1 MIKNKAL
8 AQILKNQYLILYH
21 LRHCESCKNLM
32 EDINEITDKAL
43 MKTEYFTDKLLH
55 RRRTRKKHFLEWGD
69 KLLIKEQDWVD
80 FYGNNT
86 KALYLEKEGQYTISE
101 FIELLQAAKERFGDK
116 TILIHDMNDDIIGG
130 FSHVYLN
137 KDNICIYG

>member
-8 AQILKNQYLILYH
+8 AQILKNQYLILYY

-55 RRRTRKKHFLEWGD
+55 RRRIRKKHFL
-69 KLLIKEQDWVD
+69 LILSKSVSAHNFQNKRE
-80 FYGNNT
+80 NN
-86 KALYLEKEGQYTISE
+86 
-101 FIELLQAAKERFGDK
+101 
-116 TILIHDMNDDIIGG
+116 
-130 FSHVYLN
+130 
-137 KDNICIYG
+137 

>member
-1 MIKNKAL
+1 M
-8 AQILKNQYLILYH
+8 
-21 LRHCESCKNLM
+21 
-32 EDINEITDKAL
+32 
-43 MKTEYFTDKLLH
+43 
-55 RRRTRKKHFLEWGD
+55 KHFLEFEGE